1 MPEADSIASQFTQW
15 DWLVVIGYLLFTT
28 WIGHRLSGKNAT
40 IREFFLGGRSLPWW
54 AVSGSMIATEI
65 SALTFIGVPGMVYAM
80 HGDWTYLQWGIGSVI
95 ARLAVAYWL
104 VPLYYKQ
111 EIYSPYDYM
120 GARLG
125 EPVRR
130 LVTVLFSIGAIL
142 GQSVRV
148 LVTAIILQTVTGY
161 SATACIIII
170 GIFAVAWTLMGG
182 MRTVIWTDVVQF
194 CLFIFGGLL
203 ALGWLVSTLG
213 IDGIIALNQVT
224 TPDGQEINKLRIIN
238 LTPPWESPLMSYTL
252 WVAII
257 AMPFQNFTAFGTD
270 QLNTQRI
277 FCCGTAREAR
287 KAVAWSSVSLVITVL
302 MLAVGAGLYAWYQQ
316 SVPTATEAEWF
327 VQDPNYVFP
336 IWITTVLPVGLSGLI
351 LAAAFAAAIT
361 SLDSILAALSQTTLS
376 AWYGREKLE
385 READGR
391 AMVLRSRIAVV
402 AWAIVL
408 TTFAIVLTDSY
419 GKEDGDGKN
428 LIDLAFG
435 ILTYTYGPLLGVLL
449 AAIIPGRRS
458 ILGLFIGVAISILG
472 VALIRPELPQF
483 LGFIGIAGA
492 EEILAPLRPQ
502 IAFPWLFPINAAI
515 TLGCAFLPIPQ
526 RNHPHS

>member
-1 MPEADSIASQFTQW
+1 MPEAEIIASQFTRW
-15 DWLVVIGYLLFTT
+15 DWLVVVGYLLFTT

-65 SALTFIGVPGMVYAM
+65 SALTFIGVPGMVYALS
-80 HGDWTYLQWGIGSVI
+80 GDWTYLQWGIGSVI
-95 ARLAVAYWL
+95 ARFAVAWWL

-125 EPVRR
+125 EGVRR
-130 LVTVLFSIGAIL
+130 LVTGLFSIGAIL

-148 LVTAIILQTVTGY
+148 LVTAIILQTVTGF

-170 GIFAVAWTLMGG
+170 GVFAVIWTLMGG

-203 ALGWLVSTLG
+203 AFGWLVSTLG

-224 TPDGQEINKLRIIN
+224 GPDGETINKLRVFN

-277 FCCGTAREAR
+277 FCCGSASEAR

-316 SVPTATEAEWF
+316 TVPTPTEAEWF
-327 VQDPNYVFP
+327 NTDPNYVFP

-376 AWYGREKLE
+376 AWYGRERLE
-385 READGR
+385 RESDGR

-402 AWAIVL
+402 VWAIVL
-408 TTFAIVLTDSY
+408 TSFAIVLTDSY
-419 GKEDGDGKN
+419 ATGDSKN

-449 AAIIPGRRS
+449 AAIIPGKRN
-458 ILGLFIGVAISILG
+458 IPGLFVGVGISILG
-472 VALIRPELPQF
+472 VALIRPELPQLLEF
-483 LGFIGIAGA
+483 LGVAGA
-492 EEILAPLRPQ
+492 EDAMAGLRPQ

-515 TLGCAFLPIPQ
+515 TLAFAFLPG
-526 RNHPHS
+526 RSTD